1 MPVFYRVLMLLLEN
15 VFFKILLA
23 LGLSFATYKGLDGLF
38 EIVKSEII
46 SNFMNLDSVM
56 LQILGILKIDKA
68 ITIIFSAY
76 LIKITLSGF
85 VAGAKTS
92 MGFGGK

>member
-1 MPVFYRVLMLLLEN
+1 MAVFFRVLMLLLEN

-38 EIVKSEII
+38 DVVKNEVI
-46 SNFMNLDSVM
+46 SNFMNLDSS
-56 LQILGILKIDKA
+56 LIQILGLLKIDEA
-68 ITIIFSAY
+68 ITIMFSAY
-76 LIKITLSGF
+76 IVKLTLSGF

-92 MGFGGK
+92 IGFGGK